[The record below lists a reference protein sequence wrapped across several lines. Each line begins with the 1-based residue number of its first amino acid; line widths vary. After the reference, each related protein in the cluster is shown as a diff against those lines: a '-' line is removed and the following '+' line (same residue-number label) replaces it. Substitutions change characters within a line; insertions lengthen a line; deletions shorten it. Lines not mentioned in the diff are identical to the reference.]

1 MPTCRLNC
9 IMPRHRGSTESQILE
24 QQFENRALLERVLSN
39 LEPAMLMH
47 WQSFSSLISQAR
59 TLPSIAQIAARAGL
73 EASGARS
80 ARVMMLVEDELET
93 LAVANEV
100 GVSSFDGA
108 GLSFETVA
116 FDGAYKE
123 SLKKDCLMFE
133 SERVIVPLLARD
145 RMVGILEV
153 LGTTQVLAERL
164 RLYTGLIALS
174 LEAATLHTERT
185 RREREARALAEL
197 SKRIGETL
205 ELEEILERSLEFA
218 VKSLQ
223 LERGILALYDDVRE
237 QTSIDREFFTFGF
250 EAMSEPSLSISPE
263 SFERLVRRNQPI
275 LSNDVK
281 ASSRSFAAGPRE
293 LGAEAFLML
302 PLSARGK
309 PLGVLYLD
317 TTRASLEIKEREV
330 SLAQAL
336 AEQASLAIENARLFD
351 EAVSRGREARVLLQ
365 TARLTSAT
373 LELEDVL
380 EALANEISTSLE
392 LERCFVGFFAT
403 VQEDSAEIGRLH
415 AYGFEEDLESFRPF
429 IIAED
434 AFQQLLEERSPVV
447 QNGAAIDE
455 AWQDQGSALLGAQ
468 TCVIVPLTVQ
478 GAVIGVLYADT
489 IRPGARLSDRD
500 ASLALAIADQAGL
513 AIQNARL
520 FARIQAQESHYRLL
534 AEAAHDLIV
543 TTDLEGIVT
552 YANPATLEVL
562 GFAPSE
568 LEGQIFENFL
578 EPDAALA
585 ARRAWRE
592 MIAGSNDD
600 LHARDAFT
608 FEGGVK
614 RSDGSTAYLEIK
626 LNALRSDGRV
636 VGGLAIARDL
646 SEQLKLADE
655 IAQRGLEARRTD
667 ELRSFLALFTQA
679 QEEERRRIARE
690 LHDDTAQTLVA
701 IARRLDRLGNSLEKL
716 SIEEAQAR
724 TADIRSDVDT
734 AIDSVRRFS
743 RNLRPSTLDDLGL
756 LAALEWLCS
765 QSRTSARLEVS
776 GHEQRLKPDL
786 ELTLF
791 RVVQEALTNVDKH
804 AHASSAAIR
813 VMFDAVG
820 NLEHPPGVLVSVTD
834 DGAGFSSTPD
844 ADAFTTLAAK
854 GHLGLAGMRERI
866 KLAGGEMKLESEVGL
881 GTKLS
886 FWFPM

>member
-1 MPTCRLNC
+1 
-9 IMPRHRGSTESQILE
+9 MPRSRGTVETPVQRDERIAALE
-24 QQFENRALLERVLSN
+24 ASLSKLELGFLL
-39 LEPAMLMH
+39 H
-47 WQSFSSLISQAR
+47 WQGFSSLISQAR
-59 TLPSIAQIAARAGL
+59 TLPAIAQIAARAAL
-73 EASGARS
+73 EACGARS
-80 ARVMMLVEDELET
+80 ARVMMLQEDDLET

-108 GLSFETVA
+108 GLSFETMA
-116 FDGAYKE
+116 FEGAYKE
-123 SLKKDCLMFE
+123 ALKKDRLVSVE
-133 SERVIVPLLARD
+133 NRVLFPLLARE

-153 LGTTQVLAERL
+153 LGTTEVLAERF
-164 RLYTGLIALS
+164 RLYSNLTALS

-250 EAMSEPSLSISPE
+250 EGMSEPSLSISPE

-380 EALANEISTSLE
+380 EALAAEISASLE
-392 LERCFVGFFAT
+392 LERCFIGFFAS
-403 VQEDSAEIGRLH
+403 VNVDSAEIGRLH
-415 AYGFEEDLESFRPF
+415 AFGFEEDLETFRPF

-434 AFQQLLEERSPVV
+434 AFGQLLEERSPVV
-447 QNGAAIDE
+447 QNGAAFDE

-489 IRPGARLSDRD
+489 TRAGARLSDRD

-520 FARIQAQESHYRLL
+520 FARIQSQESHYRLL

-562 GFAPSE
+562 GFEPSE
-568 LEGQIFENFL
+568 LEGQIFEGLL
-578 EPDAALA
+578 EADAALA

-592 MIAGSNDD
+592 MIAGSEDK
-600 LHARDAFT
+600 HARDAFT
-608 FEGGVK
+608 FEGGVR

-646 SEQLKLADE
+646 SEQQKLADE

-667 ELRSFLALFTQA
+667 ELRSFLGLFTQA

-701 IARRLDRLGNSLEKL
+701 IARRLDRLGAMLE
-716 SIEEAQAR
+716 SNTDAQAR
-724 TADIRSDVDT
+724 AADIRGDVDT

-756 LAALEWLCS
+756 LPALEWLCS
-765 QSRTSARLEVS
+765 QSRTTARLEVS
-776 GHEQRLKPDL
+776 GREQRLKSDL

-804 AHASSAAIR
+804 ARAASAAIR
-813 VMFDAVG
+813 VQFDLTG
-820 NLEHPPGVLVSVTD
+820 NLERPPGVLVSVTD
-834 DGAGFSSTPD
+834 DGTGFSSAPD
-844 ADAFTTLAAK
+844 SDAFVTLAAK

-866 KLAGGEMKLESEVGL
+866 KLAGGEMTLESEVEL

-886 FWFPM
+886 FWFPI

>member
-1 MPTCRLNC
+1 
-9 IMPRHRGSTESQILE
+9 MPRNRGTTESQTLV

-59 TLPSIAQIAARAGL
+59 TLSSIAQIAARAGL

-80 ARVMMLVEDELET
+80 ARVMMLVEDELDT

-116 FDGAYKE
+116 FDGAYKDA
-123 SLKKDCLMFE
+123 LKKDRLIFE
-133 SERVIVPLLARD
+133 SEHVIVPLLARD

-153 LGTTQVLAERL
+153 LGTTEVLAERL
-164 RLYTGLIALS
+164 KLYTNLIALS

-237 QTSIDREFFTFGF
+237 QTSIDREFFAYGF

-281 ASSRSFAAGPRE
+281 ASSRSYAAGPRD
-293 LGAEAFLML
+293 LGAEAFVML

-351 EAVSRGREARVLLQ
+351 EAVSRGRESRVLLQ

-380 EALANEISTSLE
+380 EALANEISNSLE
-392 LERCFVGFFAT
+392 LERCFIGFFST
-403 VQEDSAEIGRLH
+403 VDEDSAEIGRLH
-415 AYGFEEDLESFRPF
+415 AFGFEDDLETFRPF

-447 QNGAAIDE
+447 QNGAAVDE

-543 TTDLEGIVT
+543 TTDLDGIVT

-568 LEGQIFENFL
+568 IEGQIFEHLL

-592 MIAGSNDD
+592 MIAGSDDD

-626 LNALRSDGRV
+626 LNALRSDRRV

-646 SEQLKLADE
+646 SEQQKLADE

-701 IARRLDRLGNSLEKL
+701 IARRLDRLGTMLETL
-716 SIEEAQAR
+716 PEAQAR
-724 TADIRSDVDT
+724 TADIRGDVDT

-776 GHEQRLKPDL
+776 GREQRLKPDL

-804 AHASSAAIR
+804 AKATSAAIR
-813 VMFDAVG
+813 VKFDAIG

-866 KLAGGEMKLESEVGL
+866 KLAGGEMKLESENGL

-886 FWFPM
+886 FWFPI